1 MAKLGKKTAS
11 SADAPESAGSTFTSE
26 VAGVASRI
34 RAGVV
39 GRGQS
44 ITSGYSATE
53 AEQTASNLISVYWR
67 FMPLIFT
74 GGIVIALCS
83 GLQPS
88 AIAIGLMGCA
98 IFVTLFGTKLRQ
110 FSARPDLDGVRRG
123 AIAAIAVALPMFLF
137 GVGMGAWAYQG
148 GEARIDILA
157 GFVFVIALT
166 SMAQSYQ
173 RL

>member
-67 FMPLIFT
+67 FMPLIFA

-83 GLQPS
+83 GQQPS
-88 AIAIGLMGCA
+88 AI
-98 IFVTLFGTKLRQ
+98 
-110 FSARPDLDGVRRG
+110 
-123 AIAAIAVALPMFLF
+123 
-137 GVGMGAWAYQG
+137 
-148 GEARIDILA
+148 
-157 GFVFVIALT
+157 
-166 SMAQSYQ
+166 
-173 RL
+173 